1 MRQPFQG
8 QPWHSERWRV
18 NSQDSNRKSK
28 AKKPNNRTGGNGWKE
43 SAPQT
48 SKPSCTGPAKPRGAG
63 RQRLGCRDPAAAGRP
78 GQQPVPAR
86 HPVLSLSEELGCLM
100 VPTFIFGMHRAA
112 SSPLPAR
119 GLCGGTGEAL
129 CLTWGQASSHL
140 YISTPLSMSLVGN
153 TGSFRGNGRRSVEA
167 RQSRDVSELE
177 VLGCPWG
184 R

>member
-63 RQRLGCRDPAAAGRP
+63 RQRLGCREPCCCRTPRTAACAGQMPCTEPFRRAWLPDRP
-78 GQQPVPAR
+78 HVHLWDAQSSQ
-86 HPVLSLSEELGCLM
+86 LS
-100 VPTFIFGMHRAA
+100 
-112 SSPLPAR
+112 LPAR

-129 CLTWGQASSHL
+129 CLTWGRASSHL

-153 TGSFRGNGRRSVEA
+153 TGSFRGNGGRSVEA